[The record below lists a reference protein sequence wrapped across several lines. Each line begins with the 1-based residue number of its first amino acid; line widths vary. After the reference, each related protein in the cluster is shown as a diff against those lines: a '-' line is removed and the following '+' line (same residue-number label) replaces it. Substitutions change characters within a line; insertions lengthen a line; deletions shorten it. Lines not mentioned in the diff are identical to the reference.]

1 MHKTKSSKTDS
12 STYSKSLALNSHPQL
27 AHRYYGSEIQK
38 ASVVAKTQ
46 TDIENESFAEQ
57 QMEATGLSIQAKS
70 GSITPEGQERL
81 TVLQAKMDGLLNYRL
96 SHARRFGHNIANIP
110 LRKLDTPIQ
119 PKLTIREAGDQYEQ
133 EADET
138 ARQVVQK
145 IHQPQSEKLQR
156 ESLSEEE
163 DELQMKPERSIQRD
177 SLPAEDEEIQMKP
190 MVRQNDTIVQRMPRN
205 KDKAVSQLN
214 PSEIQQIYSKFAASK
229 RQKKLEEIVWEGH
242 LEAISDVCE
251 KNKYT
256 IAIRE
261 TGPLSIRRIA
271 EGAKAKPHTIL
282 EKSIKESSVKKGYN
296 NQAQEVL
303 TKLEQ
308 WDLDGFVGHWNANN
322 ELIGLRIDNIP
333 PKVERQ
339 VYIQKDNGIPYVPL
353 NVNLPGGGLAILRLK
368 RVTGWKQYLYTGDYD
383 LHEIYSAGAGGG
395 QIAEATPEKVRLLD
409 RLNKGIQSQGRNSAM
424 RSGKAELQGDPK
436 RVHVEGE
443 YAMFQHGDQATYR
456 MNQHLE
462 AQEMESNVA
471 QLVQAVATESDEPI
485 AWCRMGK
492 WFVTLDKYEH
502 DVFRI
507 MHGIKKPHTWNNSED
522 QRTKTGK
529 HTEQYL

>member
-1 MHKTKSSKTDS
+1 M
-12 STYSKSLALNSHPQL
+12 
-27 AHRYYGSEIQK
+27 
-38 ASVVAKTQ
+38 
-46 TDIENESFAEQ
+46 IE
-57 QMEATGLSIQAKS
+57 
-70 GSITPEGQERL
+70 L
-81 TVLQAKMDGLLNYRL
+81 THV
-96 SHARRFGHNIANIP
+96 
-110 LRKLDTPIQ
+110 
-119 PKLTIREAGDQYEQ
+119 
-133 EADET
+133 
-138 ARQVVQK
+138 
-145 IHQPQSEKLQR
+145 
-156 ESLSEEE
+156 
-163 DELQMKPERSIQRD
+163 
-177 SLPAEDEEIQMKP
+177 
-190 MVRQNDTIVQRMPRN
+190 VRQNDTIVQRMPRN
-205 KDKAVSQLN
+205 KNKAVSQLN

-229 RQKKLEEIVWEGH
+229 RQGKLEEIVWEGH

-296 NQAQEVL
+296 NRAQEVL
-303 TKLEQ
+303 RKLEQ

-339 VYIQKDNGIPYVPL
+339 VYIQKDNGMPYVPL
-353 NVNLPGGGLAILRLK
+353 NVTLPGGGLAILRLK

-383 LHEIYSAGAGGG
+383 LHEVYSAGAGGG

-424 RSGKAELQGDPK
+424 RTGKAQLQGAPK
-436 RVHVEGE
+436 RVHLEGE

-462 AQEMESNVA
+462 AREMESNVA

-529 HTEQYL
+529 QTEQYL